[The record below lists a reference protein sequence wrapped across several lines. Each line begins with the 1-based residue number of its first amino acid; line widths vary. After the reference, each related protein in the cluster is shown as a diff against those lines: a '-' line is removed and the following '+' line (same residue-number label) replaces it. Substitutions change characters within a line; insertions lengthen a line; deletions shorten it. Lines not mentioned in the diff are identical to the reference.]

1 MGAGECWI
9 FDTWR
14 RHGVVNT
21 GDVDRIHLVM
31 DTVGGTEFWKHAGGA
46 RPAGVA
52 GVPAQPWTP
61 RVVPFDPDAVTPA
74 LDFES
79 TNVPVVMTPWE
90 VREHISFLLR
100 EAVPDPRL
108 ASIQRALST
117 FTRDWQAAWACHGE
131 DRAGWPRYRA
141 LLQALHAELVALGI
155 NQIGLRNEAG
165 LMHALTACLFE
176 RSEEH
181 TSELQSL
188 MRISSAVFCLI
199 KKTHITVN
207 SYTSH

>member
-52 GVPAQPWTP
+52 GVTAQPWTP
-61 RVVPFDPDAVTPA
+61 RVVHFNPDAATPA

-79 TNVPVVMTPWE
+79 TTVPVVMK
-90 VREHISFLLR
+90 
-100 EAVPDPRL
+100 PR
-108 ASIQRALST
+108 SKE
-117 FTRDWQAAWACHGE
+117 W
-131 DRAGWPRYRA
+131 RAGKECVR
-141 LLQALHAELVALGI
+141 
-155 NQIGLRNEAG
+155 
-165 LMHALTACLFE
+165 TC
-176 RSEEH
+176 RS
-181 TSELQSL
+181 
-188 MRISSAVFCLI
+188 R
-199 KKTHITVN
+199 
-207 SYTSH
+207 SYSN

>member
-61 RVVPFDPDAVTPA
+61 RVVPFDPDAVTP
-74 LDFES
+74 
-79 TNVPVVMTPWE
+79 
-90 VREHISFLLR
+90 
-100 EAVPDPRL
+100 
-108 ASIQRALST
+108 
-117 FTRDWQAAWACHGE
+117 
-131 DRAGWPRYRA
+131 
-141 LLQALHAELVALGI
+141 
-155 NQIGLRNEAG
+155 
-165 LMHALTACLFE
+165 

-188 MRISSAVFCLI
+188 MRISYAVFGL
-199 KKTHITVN
+199 KNTTQ
-207 SYTSH
+207 

>member
-61 RVVPFDPDAVTPA
+61 RVVPFNPDAATPA
-74 LDFES
+74 LAFES

-90 VREHISFLLR
+90 VREHIPFLLR
-100 EAVPDPRL
+100 
-108 ASIQRALST
+108 
-117 FTRDWQAAWACHGE
+117 
-131 DRAGWPRYRA
+131 
-141 LLQALHAELVALGI
+141 
-155 NQIGLRNEAG
+155 
-165 LMHALTACLFE
+165 
-176 RSEEH
+176 SEERRVGKECVR
-181 TSELQSL
+181 TGRSRWS
-188 MRISSAVFCLI
+188 
-199 KKTHITVN
+199 
-207 SYTSH
+207 